1 MDIKKRI
8 AALLLSLTVFFG
20 ITISANA
27 QTMYAPDGRTI
38 EVSQGDVWAWKSVG
52 WYEYPVVTMY
62 APDGRTVNV
71 STEAV
76 GEWEIAGW
84 TDGRK
89 TITIY
94 APDGRTAIIPL
105 YQLQAY
111 LNVGWYDK
119 PLVTMY
125 SIDGRWCNIPESQTE
140 NYHSLGWYYTPVE
153 QLYASGKKRIVVPL
167 SEVYSYRQVGWHTLQ
182 SFLLSHSMNEIEVEF
197 GAFQYDFYYAGTP
210 NSGDIP
216 RTYYKSSSP
225 PNIVMGVNQ
234 NYAAHISLY
243 LKDVFPYITLYAD
256 ENGKVSVDTLNK
268 ILNDDGIYG
277 RSYRDT
283 QSYTSAF
290 GTYYPLKFYDF
301 DDKWVYG
308 AFDDANLSIET
319 DAYGNIDIYTAR
331 CGFDTLT

>member
-125 SIDGRWCNIPESQTE
+125 SIDGRRCNVAESQAE
-140 NYHSLGWYYTPVE
+140 SYHRVGWYYTPVA
-153 QLYASGKKRIVVPL
+153 QLYASGSRRIVVPL
-167 SEVYSYRQVGWHTLQ
+167 SEVYSYRLLGWHTLE
-182 SFLLSHSMNEIEVEF
+182 SFLLNCSFDEIKNQF
-197 GAFQYDFYYAGTP
+197 GAFKYDHYYPGTP
-210 NSGDIP
+210 DSGDIP
-216 RTYYKSSSP
+216 LTFYKSYSEP
-225 PNIVMGVNQ
+225 YMMVGINDNLAYDVR
-234 NYAAHISLY
+234 LT
-243 LKDVFPYITLYAD
+243 LKDVFPYAALYAD
-256 ENGKVSVDTLNK
+256 EYGRISINNLNK
-268 ILNDDGIYG
+268 LLNDDGLYG
-277 RSYRDT
+277 RTYRSTSSYGCYMAYSPIKAFSNENSWCGGEFDNAGLSVILDNNGYININST
-283 QSYTSAF
+283 VCLYT
-290 GTYYPLKFYDF
+290 T
-301 DDKWVYG
+301 
-308 AFDDANLSIET
+308 T
-319 DAYGNIDIYTAR
+319 
-331 CGFDTLT
+331 